1 MNRLAGNQKAY
12 IFWFIANEKE
22 ELRNTAITLN
32 NYFDKNYCGIF
43 TIKTILIGN
52 KIEFEPLLKPEIP
65 IKQTRNDNTPAKQ
78 LQKEYWEKYF
88 EICDTLQ
95 SEMQVT
101 PAPRHY
107 QYIPIGKMGVQIM
120 QTVNTQDKYIGTELF
135 INNDK
140 GIFNKLFENKEE
152 IEKEL
157 GELDW
162 QALEGKKSS
171 RIRKTI
177 ELRCIKRK

>member
-1 MNRLAGNQKAY
+1 MTETINSAEVFKSRQNFSNFIEQSADAVINDLLKDYPKRPLHIIYPQLTQSSDGILDAVNRLAGNQKAY

-22 ELRNTAITLN
+22 ELKNTAITLN

-43 TIKTILIGN
+43 IIKTILNGD

-65 IKQTRNDNTPAKQ
+65 TKQTRNDNTPAKQ

-88 EICDTLQ
+88 EICDELQ

-107 QYIPIGKMGVQIM
+107 QYIPIGKTGGA
-120 QTVNTQDKYIGTELF
+120 DYA
-135 INNDK
+135 D
-140 GIFNKLFENKEE
+140 
-152 IEKEL
+152 
-157 GELDW
+157 
-162 QALEGKKSS
+162 S
-171 RIRKTI
+171 
-177 ELRCIKRK
+177 